1 MDFADAEDKNV
12 VFSPCDDAKVKRFDG
27 FTLGLA
33 FSAKESFFLDQT
45 QLSPCDSRL
54 NLVTKPAQLAVFRPR
69 VDEISLLTIE
79 NPTFNP
85 NLAGGFVVAF
95 AGRKYAARSVP
106 QMISDIDNIVT
117 TLTLVLEFHEG
128 TLQNLHWKSF
138 GCDSCGGD
146 AGVCLNNTVCAV
158 PNTKCKKLEASADC
172 KLSIQLTFSGTDESR
187 EVLNSWYEVENLR
200 KFSLFDLYANVRDA
214 MAGMPN

>member
-1 MDFADAEDKNV
+1 MKEMGRNCAYYGSTGNIPAGAGSLAEEDEDDVERFEGGGGGGGVVAEMMDFADADDKNV
-12 VFSPCDDAKVKRFDG
+12 VFSPCDDAK
-27 FTLGLA
+27 
-33 FSAKESFFLDQT
+33 
-45 QLSPCDSRL
+45 
-54 NLVTKPAQLAVFRPR
+54 
-69 VDEISLLTIE
+69 
-79 NPTFNP
+79 

-106 QMISDIDNIVT
+106 QMISDVDNT
-117 TLTLVLEFHEG
+117 GYYFNVLEFHEG

-158 PNTKCKKLEASADC
+158 PNTKCKKPEASADC

-214 MAGMPN
+214 MPGMPN

>member
-1 MDFADAEDKNV
+1 MMDFADADDKNV
-12 VFSPCDDAKVKRFDG
+12 VFSPCDDAK
-27 FTLGLA
+27 
-33 FSAKESFFLDQT
+33 
-45 QLSPCDSRL
+45 
-54 NLVTKPAQLAVFRPR
+54 
-69 VDEISLLTIE
+69 
-79 NPTFNP
+79 

-106 QMISDIDNIVT
+106 QMISDNDNTVT

-158 PNTKCKKLEASADC
+158 PNTKCKNWGASADC
-172 KLSIQLTFSGTDESR
+172 NLSIQLTFSGTDESR
-187 EVLNSWYEVENLR
+187 EGAEFMV
-200 KFSLFDLYANVRDA
+200 
-214 MAGMPN
+214 